1 MAAPSLTSGLL
12 DIPLPP
18 FYLPIRQHCISPHA
32 GLPAEYESRM
42 TPEERQRWLDAVEGK
57 PHVPQGSPD
66 DHDPNAGRGLV
77 ITGACLMLLFMLYK
91 CWEFVTSAGPND
103 GWFGL
108 AFTALILL
116 LMTGYWVWEI
126 RECSK
131 KDVRTSRDF
140 SSPIVE
146 EEEREEG
153 RTYEEEEQILEQER
167 ERILEQEMTS
177 EEEMR
182 RLEQD
187 MMYEDEERRL
197 EQEREEDD
205 MRADNFDNFP
215 IDRKEDWD

>member
-1 MAAPSLTSGLL
+1 
-12 DIPLPP
+12 
-18 FYLPIRQHCISPHA
+18 
-32 GLPAEYESRM
+32 M

-66 DHDPNAGRGLV
+66 DHDPNAGRGLA
-77 ITGACLMLLFMLYK
+77 IAGACLMLLFMLYK
-91 CWEFVTSAGPND
+91 CWESVTSAGPND

-131 KDVRTSRDF
+131 KDVRASRDF
-140 SSPIVE
+140 SSPIV
-146 EEEREEG
+146 EEREEG
-153 RTYEEEEQILEQER
+153 RTYEEEEQILEEER

-182 RLEQD
+182 RLEED

-197 EQEREEDD
+197 EQEREEED